1 MGANSP
7 KEFFNNIIYASA
19 YVAQF
24 DTKHAEVTQLLL
36 NKLCGINDDSFL
48 FLLSHTCM
56 SFPKVV

>member
-7 KEFFNNIIYASA
+7 KEFFNNIYAPA

-24 DTKHAEVTQLLL
+24 DTKYAEVTQLLL
-36 NKLCGINDDSFL
+36 NKLCGINDDSVL
-48 FLLSHTCM
+48 FLPSHTCM